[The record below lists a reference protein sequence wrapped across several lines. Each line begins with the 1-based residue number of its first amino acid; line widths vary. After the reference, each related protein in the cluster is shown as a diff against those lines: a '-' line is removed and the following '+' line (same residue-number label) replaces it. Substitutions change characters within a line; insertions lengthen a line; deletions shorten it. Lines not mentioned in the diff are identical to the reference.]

1 MLVKGLLSLVG
12 GFLFIFASGVPM
24 RLISRFKPG
33 YKREGIYW
41 GMGIYILTFF
51 LGTFTQNLIMQ
62 IATGGDAES
71 SGVITPFLLGTI
83 FTTLL
88 LLLGIRIYLKNKQS
102 KDVDIHSVGLTLG
115 FGIGMIAQVFTGMI
129 LITAGAGLIFKGIG
143 FEFPLNE
150 LQEPMLEMLTNE
162 SIFGIVAGLVALILY
177 RIALLII
184 SAAQGLMVAY
194 SITRKGV
201 GLSAAASV
209 GLLFSWIVLVFQLVF
224 GVENLGQ
231 VSLGVT
237 SPVNSLLTAVYY
249 LAVFIFGYRWIHNE
263 LFKYLKK

>member
-12 GFLFIFASGVPM
+12 GFLFIFASGIPM

-33 YKREGIYW
+33 YKREGMYW
-41 GMGIYILTFF
+41 GMGIYIFTFF

-62 IATGGDAES
+62 IATGGAPKS
-71 SGVITPFLLGTI
+71 SGTITPFLLGTI

-88 LLLGIRIYLKNKQS
+88 LLLGMRIYLKNKQS
-102 KDVDIHSVGLTLG
+102 KDIDIHSVGLALG

-162 SIFGIVAGLVALILY
+162 SVFGIVTGLVALILY

-184 SAAQGLMVAY
+184 SAAQGLMVSY
-194 SITRKGV
+194 SITRRGFWFW
-201 GLSAAASV
+201 AAVLA
-209 GLLFSWIVLVFQLVF
+209 GLLFPWIVLVFQFVF

-237 SPVNSLLTAVYY
+237 SPINSLLIAVYY

-263 LFKYLKK
+263 LYKETK